1 MENVIAHLLKS
12 HDEGKL
18 NRRQLIQNLA
28 VLTTAGTAASLPA
41 AAADTPYK
49 ATMLHHLSLTVPD
62 YAKSRDFYVTF
73 FGMKAANDTGDR
85 CQLSSGNC
93 SMVVRGGNVS
103 MPMVDH
109 FGIAV
114 EGFNDK
120 NRDAV
125 VADLKRRGM
134 NPGSGTKE
142 LGISIKDPGGFRIQ
156 IERGSK

>member
-1 MENVIAHLLKS
+1 MENLIAQLLKS

-28 VLTTAGTAASLPA
+28 VLTTAGAAATSA

-62 YAKSRDFYVTF
+62 YAKSRDFYVNT
-73 FGMKAANDTGDR
+73 FGMKVNTEEGTR

-93 SMVVRGGNVS
+93 MMVVRGGNVTT
-103 MPMVDH
+103 PMVDH

-114 EGFNDK
+114 EGFGASNK
-120 NRDAV
+120 EAV
-125 VADLKRRGM
+125 IADLKRRGL
-134 NPGSGTKE
+134 NPATSGKE

-156 IERGSK
+156 VERGSK

>member
-1 MENVIAHLLKS
+1 MENLIAQLLKN

-18 NRRQLIQNLA
+18 NRRQLIHSLA
-28 VLTTAGTAASLPA
+28 VLTAAGTSASVPA

-62 YAKSRDFYVTF
+62 YAKSRDFYVNL
-73 FGMKAANDTGDR
+73 FGMKVNNDEGNR

-93 SMVVRGGNVS
+93 SMVVRGGNVT

-114 EGFNDK
+114 EGFNSSNK
-120 NRDAV
+120 EAV
-125 VADLKRRGM
+125 IADLKRRGL
-134 NPGSGTKE
+134 NPSSGTKE

-156 IERGSK
+156 VERGGK

>member
-1 MENVIAHLLKS
+1 MENLIAHLLKS

-18 NRRQLIQNLA
+18 SRRQLIQNLA
-28 VLTTAGTAASLPA
+28 ALTAAGSAASVPA
-41 AAADTPYK
+41 EGADTPYK

-62 YAKSRDFYVTF
+62 YARSRDFYVNT
-73 FGMKAANDTGDR
+73 FGMKVNSEEGAR

-93 SMVVRGGNVS
+93 MMVVRGGNVTT
-103 MPMVDH
+103 PTVDH

-120 NRDAV
+120 NKEAV
-125 VADLKRRGM
+125 IADLRRRGL
-134 NPGSGTKE
+134 NPATGGKE

-156 IERGSK
+156 VERGSK

>member
-1 MENVIAHLLKS
+1 MENLIAQLLKN

-28 VLTTAGTAASLPA
+28 ILTAAGTAATVPA

-62 YAKSRDFYVTF
+62 YAKSRDFYVNT
-73 FGMKAANDTGDR
+73 FGMKVNTEEGTR

-93 SMVVRGGNVS
+93 MMVVRGGNVT

-120 NRDAV
+120 NKDAV
-125 VADLKRRGM
+125 IADLKRRGL
-134 NPGSGTKE
+134 NPATGGKE

-156 IERGSK
+156 VERGSK